1 MKSLEIDP
9 YTYSKLIVAKG
20 GKAMQSSKDSFL
32 IKCCWNNWTATCK
45 KHRHRLIPFTNKLK
59 MGYRSKW
66 VIDQNVKCKTIKL
79 EENIGENLTE
89 LGYGDDFLV
98 YWVKIF

>member
-45 KHRHRLIPFTNKLK
+45 KYRHRPLYPSQIN
-59 MGYRSKW
+59 SKW
-66 VIDQNVKCKTIKL
+66 VIDQNIKCKTIKL
-79 EENIGENLTE
+79 EENVGENLTE

-98 YWVKIF
+98 YWVKIS